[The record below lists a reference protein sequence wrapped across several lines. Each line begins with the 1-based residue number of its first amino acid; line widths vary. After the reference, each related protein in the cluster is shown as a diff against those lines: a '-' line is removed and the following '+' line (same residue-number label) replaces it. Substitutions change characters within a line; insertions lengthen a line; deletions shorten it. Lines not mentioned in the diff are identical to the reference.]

1 MTGKIY
7 LLPML
12 LGDTSVD
19 LVIPSEVKQT
29 IIALDTFFAENVKT
43 TRRFL
48 RKINK
53 TFDIDNSLFKVLNK
67 KTSNAELS
75 EMLQIVKNGK
85 DAGIISEAGL
95 PGIGD
100 PGSQLVEMAHR
111 QNIKVIPLT
120 GPSSFVLALI
130 ASGLNGQSFAFH
142 GYLPVKTPQLDKQIK
157 TIEKISGQ
165 LNQTQIFME
174 TPYRNNQMLKQLIE
188 SCHSGTRL
196 CIASNITTSEEII
209 KTKTISEWRNTQI
222 DLHKKPTV
230 FALLKQNK

>member
-1 MTGKIY
+1 MAGKIF

-19 LVIPSEVKQT
+19 LVIPHEVKQQ
-29 IIALDTFFAENVKT
+29 IISLDTFFAENIKT
-43 TRRFL
+43 TRRYL
-48 RKINK
+48 RKIDK
-53 TFDIDNSLFKVLNK
+53 TFDIDNSLFKILNK
-67 KTSNAELS
+67 KTSSAELS

-100 PGSQLVEMAHR
+100 PGSQLIAMAHNE
-111 QNIKVIPLT
+111 NITVIPLT

-142 GYLPVKTPQLDKQIK
+142 GYLPVKQPQLDKQIK
-157 TIEKISGQ
+157 DIERISAQ

-174 TPYRNNQMLKQLIE
+174 TPYRNNQMLKQLID
-188 SCHSGTRL
+188 SCNPGTKL
-196 CIASNITTSEEII
+196 CIASNITTSEEYI
-209 KTKTISEWRNTQI
+209 KTKTISEWKKTTV

-230 FALLKQNK
+230 FALLKQNR